1 MNLDKEVVKII
12 SEVLMLDNNAVNSLS
27 GERNLI
33 DIGLD
38 SIKAIEI
45 IVCIE
50 EKFEIT
56 VNEEDLLIDKIDNIN
71 KIIGLIKKYN
81 G

>member
-1 MNLDKEVVKII
+1 
-12 SEVLMLDNNAVNSLS
+12 MLDNNVVNSLS
-27 GERNLI
+27 GESNLI

-50 EKFEIT
+50 EKFGIT

>member
-1 MNLDKEVVKII
+1 MKREVVKII
-12 SEVLMLDNNAVNSLS
+12 SGVLMLDNDAVNSLS
-27 GERNLI
+27 EERNLI

-38 SIKAIEI
+38 SIKAIEL

-50 EKFEIT
+50 EKFGIT

-71 KIIGLIKKYN
+71 KIISLIKKYN
-81 G
+81 

>member
-1 MNLDKEVVKII
+1 MEKEVVKII
-12 SEVLMLDNNAVNSLS
+12 SDVLMLDNNVVNSLS
-27 GERNLI
+27 GESNLI

-50 EKFEIT
+50 EKFGIT